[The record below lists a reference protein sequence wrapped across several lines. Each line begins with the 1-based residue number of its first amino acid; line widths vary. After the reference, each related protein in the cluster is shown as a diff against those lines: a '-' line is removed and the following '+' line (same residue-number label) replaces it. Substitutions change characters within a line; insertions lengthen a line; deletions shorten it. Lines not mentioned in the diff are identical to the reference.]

1 MRCLGLQESPFCKTE
16 NFNFVELVFSGRAKL
31 YMFRFFRTLAITE
44 AMQFTVFT
52 LFCVKS
58 TLIEKVH
65 EKSVE
70 KFGLRRVVR
79 GLQVMGLNL
88 S

>member
-1 MRCLGLQESPFCKTE
+1 
-16 NFNFVELVFSGRAKL
+16 
-31 YMFRFFRTLAITE
+31 MFRFFRTLAITE

-58 TLIEKVH
+58 TFIEKVH

-70 KFGLRRVVR
+70 EFGLRRVVR

-88 S
+88 SWACCRFLDFSGNSDFY